1 MSGKRVSSLILSLSK
16 YAAVFLS
23 LAICIVTALASSVHV
38 PTFHLDGAFQTA
50 SGLFRLES
58 GQLPGRDFYPY
69 LGVGPLLA
77 IFPIYKIFGGD
88 LAATVAAAKFVT
100 IFLSWMAVA
109 TLWHFVLRPTNVI
122 YSLIGG
128 SLILFGIDLIAS
140 QSLLS
145 NLLGFGLEPGNSL
158 RPVRAVLPYLVALSI
173 YFLIKAITHVNARN
187 FLISATLGIALLWS
201 NDFAIPTFGIFL
213 LFVFFWFYCFER
225 NWVRHASIIA
235 ATSIVVWFVV
245 LSLVTAGHPI
255 DLLKYNFLDVAKD
268 QWWYFGP
275 YGSSTRIFEVSQLS
289 RLFSTENY
297 FPLFVLF
304 VTLLLA
310 IKTRLIENYLIFSIG
325 LTLFA
330 GGSLASMGGHLGGY
344 FGGFYFWGIVTALIF
359 SLKALTLVANT
370 GKWLAFFRPCWMH
383 ISGLL
388 IIGLM
393 ASVALQDYKRNV
405 KQAQAD
411 QTKFYVDE
419 FGAYL
424 DVSFREYI
432 DYARQNSDY
441 IAIEDYWGLWN
452 SLNRSF
458 PPWPVDSVIHALG
471 NVREISRDSLKK
483 ADLIITTRYSTSTT
497 WQPWN
502 LSQNYWFYDDLIAN
516 WAPILTSPTTIV
528 WKRAHDRSAFLRVA
542 CHVSADKNSF
552 TLPQSAPGF
561 YRITLGYSSVGG
573 GGRHLLMVRN
583 NISYGADAG
592 GFLSL
597 MPGSHIATFPV
608 LLSSEDSDYFNLKV
622 IGEAHAEITS
632 CAADKILYQNEELL
646 RVRKPSDF
654 FLTDGNWINGIA
666 RHWAGFFTHNTEVN
680 RTNFKVGTT
689 VVFSNGQK
697 RSVVSVAENGPYLN
711 IWVDGETLNPE
722 DVGLPSQFE
731 VAQ

>member
-1 MSGKRVSSLILSLSK
+1 MSGERLASVSLGLSK
-16 YAAVFLS
+16 YGAAFLS
-23 LAICIVTALASSVHV
+23 VAICVVTALTSSVYV

-69 LGVGPLLA
+69 LGVGPLLV

-88 LAATVAAAKFVT
+88 LAATVAAAKFIT

-122 YSLIGG
+122 YALVGG
-128 SLILFGIDLIAS
+128 ALILFGIDFIAS
-140 QSLLS
+140 QSLLP
-145 NLLGFGLEPGNSL
+145 NLLAFGLEPGNSL

-173 YFLIKAITHVNARN
+173 YFLIKTIAHVNARN
-187 FLISATLGIALLWS
+187 FLISATLGAALLWS
-201 NDFAIPTFGIFL
+201 NDFAIPTFGLFL
-213 LFVFFWFYCFER
+213 LFVFFYFYCFER
-225 NWVRHASIIA
+225 NWVRNASIIA
-235 ATSIVVWFVV
+235 ATSITVWFVL

-275 YGSSTRIFEVSQLS
+275 YGSNTRIFEISQLS
-289 RLFSTENY
+289 RLFSIENY
-297 FPLFVLF
+297 FPLCVLF
-304 VTLLLA
+304 STLLFA
-310 IKTRLIENYLIFSIG
+310 IKTRLIENYLVFSIG

-330 GGSLASMGGHLGGY
+330 GGSLSSIGGHLGGY
-344 FGGFYFWGIVTALIF
+344 FGGFYFWGVVTSLIF
-359 SLKALTLVANT
+359 SLKALTLVAKS
-370 GKWLAFFRPCWMH
+370 GKWLAFFRPCWLH

-388 IIGLM
+388 MIGLM
-393 ASVALQDYKRNV
+393 AGVSLQDYKGNL

-411 QTKFYVDE
+411 QNKFYVDE
-419 FGAYL
+419 FGAFL
-424 DVSFREYI
+424 DVGFREYI
-432 DYARQNSDY
+432 DYARQNREY

-452 SLNRSF
+452 TLNRRF

-471 NVREISRDSLKK
+471 NVREVSQGSLKQ
-483 ADLIITTRYSTSTT
+483 ADLIITTRYSTSPE

-502 LSQNYWFYDDLIAN
+502 LSQNFWFYDELISK
-516 WAPILTSPTTIV
+516 WEPVFTSPTTVV
-528 WKRAHDRSAFLRVA
+528 WKRAHDRSAFVGVA

-573 GGRHLLMVRN
+573 GRHLLMVTN

-597 MPGSHIATFPV
+597 MPGTHIATFPV
-608 LLSSEDSDYFNLKV
+608 LLSPEEINVFNLKV
-622 IGEAHAEITS
+622 IGEAHAEISS
-632 CAADKILYQNEELL
+632 CTADRILYENDELL

-680 RTNFKVGTT
+680 RANFKVGNT
-689 VVFSNGQK
+689 VIFSNGDK
-697 RSVVSVAENGPYLN
+697 RSVVSATENGPYLN
-711 IWVDGETLNPE
+711 IWVDGEILTPE
-722 DVGLPSQFE
+722 DVGPPSKYKVLQ
-731 VAQ
+731 

>member
-1 MSGKRVSSLILSLSK
+1 MSDKRVSSVILGLSK

-23 LAICIVTALASSVHV
+23 LTICFVTALSSSVYV
-38 PTFHLDGAFQTA
+38 PNIHLDGAFQTA
-50 SGLFRLES
+50 SGLFRLET

-69 LGVGPLLA
+69 LGVGPLLV

-88 LAATVAAAKFVT
+88 LAATVAAAKFIT

-122 YSLIGG
+122 NALIGS
-128 SLILFGIDLIAS
+128 SLTLFGIDFIAS
-140 QSLLS
+140 QSLLP
-145 NLLGFGLEPGNSL
+145 NLLVFVLEPGNSL

-173 YFLIKAITHVNARN
+173 YFLIKTVAHVNARN
-187 FLISATLGIALLWS
+187 FLISATLGAALLWS

-213 LFVFFWFYCFER
+213 LFVFFYFYRFEKK
-225 NWVRHASIIA
+225 WVRFASIITS
-235 ATSIVVWFVV
+235 TSIIVWFVV

-275 YGSSTRIFEVSQLS
+275 YGSSTRIFEISQLP
-289 RLFSTENY
+289 RLLSTENY

-304 VTLLLA
+304 ATLLLA

-325 LTLFA
+325 LALFA
-330 GGSLASMGGHLGGY
+330 GGSLASIGGHLGGY
-344 FGGFYFWGIVTALIF
+344 FGGFYFWGVVTSLIF
-359 SLKALTLVANT
+359 SLKAFTLVANS
-370 GKWLAFFRPCWMH
+370 GKWLAFFRPCWLH

-388 IIGLM
+388 MIGLM
-393 ASVALQDYKRNV
+393 AGVALKDYKVNL
-405 KQAQAD
+405 KQAQVD
-411 QTKFYVDE
+411 QNKFYVDD

-424 DVSFREYI
+424 DVGFREYI
-432 DYARQNSDY
+432 KYARQNRAL

-452 SLNRSF
+452 SLNKSF

-471 NVREISRDSLKK
+471 NVREVSQGSLKQ
-483 ADLIITTRYSTSTT
+483 ADLIITTRYSTSTE

-502 LSQNYWFYDDLIAN
+502 LSQNYWFYDELISK
-516 WAPILTSPTTIV
+516 WEPVFSSPTTVV
-528 WKRAHDRSAFLRVA
+528 WKRAHNRSAFESAA
-542 CHVSADKNSF
+542 CLISNDKNSF

-561 YRITLGYSSVGG
+561 YRITLGYSSAG

-597 MPGSHIATFPV
+597 MPGNHIATFPV
-608 LLSSEDSDYFNLKV
+608 LLSTEEIDVFNLKV
-622 IGEAHAEITS
+622 IGEAHAEISS
-632 CAADKILYQNEELL
+632 CTADRIVYKNEELL
-646 RVRKPSDF
+646 RVKKPSDF

-680 RTNFKVGTT
+680 RANFKVGNT
-689 VVFSNGQK
+689 VILSNGDK
-697 RSVVSVAENGPYLN
+697 RSIVSTKENGPYLN
-711 IWVDGETLNPE
+711 IWVDGEILKPE
-722 DVGLPSQFE
+722 DVGLPGKFE
-731 VAQ
+731 IAQ